1 MILSISPPNSHPI
14 LPLFKPFSSLTKN
27 NTMHPLTLKDPNM
40 NTLNL
45 SQQQQQQEQEEYI
58 FKSNSPTVLVPEHT
72 TLPDF
77 VLRDAE
83 HFSDKVALVE
93 VTTGMKLTYGEV
105 ARETRRFAKA
115 LKCLGLRKGHVVVVV
130 LPNVAIYPVVAL
142 GIMAAGGVFSG
153 ANPLALAV
161 EIRKQILDSS
171 AKILVTNGLTYETKL
186 SVYNDT

>member
-1 MILSISPPNSHPI
+1 M
-14 LPLFKPFSSLTKN
+14 
-27 NTMHPLTLKDPNM
+27 
-40 NTLNL
+40 
-45 SQQQQQQEQEEYI
+45 
-58 FKSNSPTVLVPEHT
+58 PENT

-93 VTTGMKLTYGEV
+93 VMTGMKLTYGEV

-115 LKCLGLRKGHVVVVV
+115 LRSLGLRKGHVVVVV

-161 EIRKQILDSS
+161 EIRKQVLDSS
-171 AKILVTNGLTYETKL
+171 AKILVTNGLTYETKVSCLFTSLALFISL
-186 SVYNDT
+186 SMHVYMLSHCSHCPCMYVFLVIFLIKIYFIFHSSYVCIMINRKIRIS